1 MSKRLF
7 GKTAKGEEVFEY
19 TIANS
24 KGMKAEILDF
34 GCIVRRLLV
43 PDGKGG
49 TKDVVLGFDDL
60 KSYEENPSF
69 FGAVIAP
76 NANRI
81 GKATFTID
89 GTEYHPDVNDG
100 PNNLH
105 SHYSNGAHKRVWEA
119 QENGNSVSFSIHIAD
134 MDMGF
139 PGNKDLIVTYTV
151 TEDNELILHYSGRS
165 DKNTIINP
173 TNHTYFNLS
182 GHKSGKITG
191 HTLQLFASK
200 FTVVYEGAIPTGE
213 LRDVAGSVM
222 DFTQGR
228 LIGQNID
235 DDFDQ
240 LKLTKGYDHN
250 WVIDG
255 YDGKLRKAAVVTDKA
270 SGGEMTVLT
279 DLPGVQFYAG
289 NCIAHQSGKEGAEYD
304 LRDGLCL
311 ETQFFP
317 DAINQQGFE
326 KPVFGPG
333 KPYESTT
340 VYAFKY

>member
-1 MSKRLF
+1 
-7 GKTAKGEEVFEY
+7 
-19 TIANS
+19 
-24 KGMKAEILDF
+24 
-34 GCIVRRLLV
+34 
-43 PDGKGG
+43 
-49 TKDVVLGFDDL
+49 
-60 KSYEENPSF
+60 
-69 FGAVIAP
+69 
-76 NANRI
+76 
-81 GKATFTID
+81 
-89 GTEYHPDVNDG
+89 
-100 PNNLH
+100 
-105 SHYSNGAHKRVWEA
+105 
-119 QENGNSVSFSIHIAD
+119 
-134 MDMGF
+134 
-139 PGNKDLIVTYTV
+139 
-151 TEDNELILHYSGRS
+151 
-165 DKNTIINP
+165 
-173 TNHTYFNLS
+173 
-182 GHKSGKITG
+182 
-191 HTLQLFASK
+191 
-200 FTVVYEGAIPTGE
+200 
-213 LRDVAGSVM
+213 M

-289 NCIAHQSGKEGAEYD
+289 NCISHQSGKEGAEYD